1 MKVVIVST
9 GNRDCFL
16 KNQKLVNF
24 ISSDFELLSFDNQDK
39 NLGVMVVEEKNQ
51 VMADYDEQS
60 SDSFFKTNTKK
71 KIKQQNREIN
81 RKLRQNKR

>member
-71 KIKQQNREIN
+71 KIKQQNRMVNQI
-81 RKLRQNKR
+81 LRQS

>member
-71 KIKQQNREIN
+71 RLSSKIEWLIKY
-81 RKLRQNKR
+81 